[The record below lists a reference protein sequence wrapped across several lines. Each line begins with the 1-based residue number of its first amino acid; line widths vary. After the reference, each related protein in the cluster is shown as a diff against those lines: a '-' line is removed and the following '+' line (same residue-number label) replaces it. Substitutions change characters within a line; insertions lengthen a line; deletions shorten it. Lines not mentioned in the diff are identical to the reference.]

1 MSSRFFTSCRTA
13 TAALATTLGACMFLI
28 GGAGPARAADGEPG
42 CRPEMAHLRWP
53 AWTLPVQKASLGKDE
68 ARITF
73 VGHSTFIIES
83 ASGTRAATDYN
94 DFVRARETP
103 DIATMNKAHSTHF
116 SRNPEPGIKQLLPG
130 WTPNGEAARHDVTVA
145 DMRVRNVATNI
156 RDYSGR
162 TDFDGNSMF
171 VFEIG
176 DLCIAHLGHLHHP
189 LEPGHLRA
197 LGRVDV
203 VLVPV
208 DGSYTL
214 DMEGMM
220 DVLKSLQARV
230 MVPMHFF
237 GPSTLNR
244 FINRSRELWP
254 VEIQTEPVLKISKD
268 TLPARPTVIVLP
280 GN

>member
-1 MSSRFFTSCRTA
+1 MSTRFSRALKSGA
-13 TAALATTLGACMFLI
+13 LSVAALLAALTLL
-28 GGAGPARAADGEPG
+28 PERQSSARAADGEPG
-42 CRPEMAHLRWP
+42 CRPEMASLQ
-53 AWTLPVQKASLGKDE
+53 LPIQKASLGKDE
-68 ARITF
+68 ARLTF

-130 WTPNGEAARHDVTVA
+130 WGTSGAAARHDVTLA
-145 DMRVRNVATNI
+145 DMRVRNVPTNI

-162 TDFDGNSMF
+162 TDYDGNSMF

-220 DVLKSLQARV
+220 DVLKTLQARV

-244 FINRSRELWP
+244 FINRSRELWA
-254 VEIQTEPVLKISKD
+254 VEMRPEPVLVVSKA

>member
-1 MSSRFFTSCRTA
+1 MSTRFFKA
-13 TAALATTLGACMFLI
+13 WKAGALAAAAVLAALVLVPGTSRT
-28 GGAGPARAADGEPG
+28 ARAADGEPG
-42 CRPEMAHLRWP
+42 CRPEMASLR
-53 AWTLPVQKASLGKDE
+53 LPIHKASLGKDE
-68 ARITF
+68 ARLTF

-94 DFVRARETP
+94 DYVRAKETP

-130 WTPNGEAARHDVTVA
+130 WGPGGEAARHDVTVA
-145 DMRVRNVATNI
+145 DMRVRNVPTNI

-162 TDFDGNSMF
+162 TDYDGNSMF

-214 DMEGMM
+214 DMEG
-220 DVLKSLQARV
+220 
-230 MVPMHFF
+230 
-237 GPSTLNR
+237 
-244 FINRSRELWP
+244 
-254 VEIQTEPVLKISKD
+254 
-268 TLPARPTVIVLP
+268 
-280 GN
+280 